1 MSHPGWSWT
10 FERVIP
16 SKSGAQRTVIEEILD
31 RLEQEQWSSHD
42 IFSVRMAL
50 EEALCNAI
58 KHGNRLDHRK
68 KVGVFCKMATTR
80 LWIKVTDEGTGFCP
94 ERVPDPTDPANL
106 DRPSGR
112 GIMLMRCYMTRVEY
126 NEAGNVV
133 EMEKER
139 AGSVEPV

>member
-1 MSHPGWSWT
+1 MSHPVWSWT

-16 SKSGAQRTVIEEILD
+16 SKVGAHQSIVEEILD
-31 RLEQEQWSSHD
+31 RLEQEQWSTHD
-42 IFSVRMAL
+42 VFSVRMAL

-58 KHGNRLDHRK
+58 KHGNRLDHEK
-68 KVGVFCKMATTR
+68 KVAICGKMSPSR
-80 LWIKVTDEGTGFCP
+80 LWIRVSDEGAGFRP
-94 ERVPDPTDPANL
+94 EHVPDCTDPANIE
-106 DRPSGR
+106 RPCGR
-112 GIMLMRCYMTRVEY
+112 GIMLMRCYMNRVEY